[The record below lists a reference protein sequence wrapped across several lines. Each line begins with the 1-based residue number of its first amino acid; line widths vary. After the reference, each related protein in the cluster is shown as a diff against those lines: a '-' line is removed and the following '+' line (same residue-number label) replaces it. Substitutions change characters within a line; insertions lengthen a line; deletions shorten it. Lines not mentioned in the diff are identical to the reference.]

1 MTMVMLIFLSNDI
14 AVALYL
20 YRNTVSPKESEVDL
34 LVISTLGLER
44 MERRYV
50 RVLSVFAALRR
61 LPVAFVPWGLFD
73 GRKRVGC

>member
-34 LVISTLGLER
+34 LVISILGLER

-50 RVLSVFAALRR
+50 LSCLS
-61 LPVAFVPWGLFD
+61 LLFY
-73 GRKRVGC
+73 VESL